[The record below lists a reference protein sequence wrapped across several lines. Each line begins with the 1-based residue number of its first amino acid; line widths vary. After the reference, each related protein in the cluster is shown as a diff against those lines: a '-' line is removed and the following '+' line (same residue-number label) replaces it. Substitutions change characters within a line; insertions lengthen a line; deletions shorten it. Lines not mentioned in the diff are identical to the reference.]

1 MGIFSIFRLTMK
13 ILTSQDKRHYVF
25 DGKVSNKFG
34 QLIRQRAH
42 AETWAYT
49 IAEAKRNIHYQLTT
63 KFRLGKAYPLVIN
76 DNNVKIVD
84 DESTV
89 YDNSSY
95 QLPQEDDNTTYTEI
109 DDNNY
114 HYKYNNYIIYYNTV
128 TNYYDIFDT
137 HYHLIAKNF
146 IDEKE
151 CEEYIDNL

>member
-1 MGIFSIFRLTMK
+1 MK
-13 ILTSQDKRHYVF
+13 ILTSHCRSKYVF

-34 QLIRQRAH
+34 QLISFKEH
-42 AETWAYT
+42 VETYAKSHN
-49 IAEAKRNIHYQLTT
+49 EAKRNIHYQLTT
-63 KFRLGKAYPLVIN
+63 KFGLGKAYPLVIN
-76 DNNVKIVD
+76 DNNIKIVD

-95 QLPQEDDNTTYTEI
+95 QLPQEEDNTTYTEI

-114 HYKYNNYIIYYNTV
+114 HYKYNNYIIYYNTI

-137 HYHLIAKNF
+137 HYHLIAKDF